1 MLQEE
6 EEDDE
11 EKAGVWGGGW
21 RRSFNCKGREE
32 MGLPAR
38 RRDLWILAAVLAS
51 EKKLIKKSTHSVWI
65 SVFCCCCCCVGLC
78 RDTQCERITR

>member
-1 MLQEE
+1 MMRRRRGER
-6 EEDDE
+6 
-11 EKAGVWGGGW
+11 K

-51 EKKLIKKSTHSVWI
+51 EKKTNKKI
-65 SVFCCCCCCVGLC
+65 NPQRLDLCVLLLPPLRRPLQGH
-78 RDTQCERITR
+78 TV